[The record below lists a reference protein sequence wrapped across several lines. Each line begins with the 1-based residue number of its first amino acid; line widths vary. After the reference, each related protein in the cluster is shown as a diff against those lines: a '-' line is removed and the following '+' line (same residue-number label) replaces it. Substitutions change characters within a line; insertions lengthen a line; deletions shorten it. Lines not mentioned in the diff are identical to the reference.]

1 MFAYIRGT
9 VAALESDS
17 VILDHQGIGY
27 RIYVPSAVLAEL
39 SVGEER
45 KLHTYF
51 AVREDAMQLYGFLTA
66 DDLELFR
73 LLIGVSGIGPKGAL
87 GILGVMSGDEL
98 RFAVLSEDAAGLSK
112 APGIGKKTAQKVII
126 ELKDKLDLMDDHGA
140 DRTRIQQH
148 GSHAGRAH
156 RRRGRRKR
164 RRGGTHP
171 GCPQTS
177 LLGGICG
184 KIRQRSDIIKRQSDP
199 LKRIIRRNHAKT
211 NRNRRHRDTG
221 RPPDVRRGHPSP
233 SSR

>member
-126 ELKDKLDLMDDHGA
+126 ELKDKLDLMDAFEKKAAHTAAGA
-140 DRTRIQQH
+140 AAQEN
-148 GSHAGRAH
+148 SA
-156 RRRGRRKR
+156 
-164 RRGGTHP
+164 
-171 GCPQTS
+171 
-177 LLGGICG
+177 
-184 KIRQRSDIIKRQSDP
+184 QSDAIMALTALGYSSTEAMRAVRTVAAEEESEDAEALIRAA
-199 LKRIIRRNHAKT
+199 LKLLY
-211 NRNRRHRDTG
+211 
-221 RPPDVRRGHPSP
+221 
-233 SSR
+233 

>member
-9 VAALESDS
+9 VAALETDS

-126 ELKDKLDLMDDHGA
+126 ELKDKLDLMDAFEKKAAHTAAGA
-140 DRTRIQQH
+140 AAQEN
-148 GSHAGRAH
+148 SA
-156 RRRGRRKR
+156 
-164 RRGGTHP
+164 
-171 GCPQTS
+171 
-177 LLGGICG
+177 
-184 KIRQRSDIIKRQSDP
+184 QSDAIMALTALGYSSTEAMRAVRTAAAEEESEDAEALIRAA
-199 LKRIIRRNHAKT
+199 LKLLY
-211 NRNRRHRDTG
+211 
-221 RPPDVRRGHPSP
+221 
-233 SSR
+233 

>member
-27 RIYVPSAVLAEL
+27 RIYVPSAILAEL

-126 ELKDKLDLMDDHGA
+126 ELKDKLDLMDAFEKKAAHTAVGA
-140 DRTRIQQH
+140 AAQEN
-148 GSHAGRAH
+148 SA
-156 RRRGRRKR
+156 
-164 RRGGTHP
+164 
-171 GCPQTS
+171 
-177 LLGGICG
+177 
-184 KIRQRSDIIKRQSDP
+184 QSDAIMALTALGYSSTEAMRAVRTAAAEEESEDAEALIRAA
-199 LKRIIRRNHAKT
+199 LKLLY
-211 NRNRRHRDTG
+211 
-221 RPPDVRRGHPSP
+221 
-233 SSR
+233 

>member
-126 ELKDKLDLMDDHGA
+126 ELKDKLDLMDAFEKKAAHTAAGA
-140 DRTRIQQH
+140 AAQEN
-148 GSHAGRAH
+148 SA
-156 RRRGRRKR
+156 
-164 RRGGTHP
+164 
-171 GCPQTS
+171 
-177 LLGGICG
+177 
-184 KIRQRSDIIKRQSDP
+184 QSDAIMALTALGYSSTEAMRAVRTAAAEEESEDAETLIRGA
-199 LKRIIRRNHAKT
+199 LKLLY
-211 NRNRRHRDTG
+211 
-221 RPPDVRRGHPSP
+221 
-233 SSR
+233 

>member
-73 LLIGVSGIGPKGAL
+73 LLIGVNGIGPKGAL

-126 ELKDKLDLMDDHGA
+126 ELKDKLDLMDAFEKKAAHTAAGA
-140 DRTRIQQH
+140 AAQEN
-148 GSHAGRAH
+148 SA
-156 RRRGRRKR
+156 
-164 RRGGTHP
+164 
-171 GCPQTS
+171 
-177 LLGGICG
+177 
-184 KIRQRSDIIKRQSDP
+184 QSDAIMALTALGYSSTEAMRAVRTAAAEEESEDAEALIRAA
-199 LKRIIRRNHAKT
+199 LKLLY
-211 NRNRRHRDTG
+211 
-221 RPPDVRRGHPSP
+221 
-233 SSR
+233 

>member
-112 APGIGKKTAQKVII
+112 APGIGEKTAQKVII
-126 ELKDKLDLMDDHGA
+126 ELKDKLDLMDAFEKKAAHTAAGA
-140 DRTRIQQH
+140 AAQEN
-148 GSHAGRAH
+148 SA
-156 RRRGRRKR
+156 
-164 RRGGTHP
+164 
-171 GCPQTS
+171 
-177 LLGGICG
+177 
-184 KIRQRSDIIKRQSDP
+184 QSDAIMALTALGYSSTEAMRAVRTVAAEEESEDAEALIRAA
-199 LKRIIRRNHAKT
+199 LKLLY
-211 NRNRRHRDTG
+211 
-221 RPPDVRRGHPSP
+221 
-233 SSR
+233 

>member
-126 ELKDKLDLMDDHGA
+126 ELKDKLDLMDAFEKKAAHTAAGA
-140 DRTRIQQH
+140 AAREN
-148 GSHAGRAH
+148 SA
-156 RRRGRRKR
+156 
-164 RRGGTHP
+164 
-171 GCPQTS
+171 
-177 LLGGICG
+177 
-184 KIRQRSDIIKRQSDP
+184 QSDAIMALTALGYSSTEAMRAVRTAAAEEESEDAETLIRAA
-199 LKRIIRRNHAKT
+199 LKLLY
-211 NRNRRHRDTG
+211 
-221 RPPDVRRGHPSP
+221 
-233 SSR
+233 

>member
-126 ELKDKLDLMDDHGA
+126 ELKDKLDLMDAFEKKAAHTAAGA
-140 DRTRIQQH
+140 AAQEN
-148 GSHAGRAH
+148 SA
-156 RRRGRRKR
+156 
-164 RRGGTHP
+164 
-171 GCPQTS
+171 
-177 LLGGICG
+177 
-184 KIRQRSDIIKRQSDP
+184 QSDAIMALTALGYSSTEAMRAVRTAAAEEESEDAEALIRAA
-199 LKRIIRRNHAKT
+199 LKFL
-211 NRNRRHRDTG
+211 D
-221 RPPDVRRGHPSP
+221 
-233 SSR
+233 

>member
-9 VAALESDS
+9 VAALETDS

-126 ELKDKLDLMDDHGA
+126 ELKDKLDLMDAFEKKAAHTAAGA
-140 DRTRIQQH
+140 AAQEN
-148 GSHAGRAH
+148 SA
-156 RRRGRRKR
+156 
-164 RRGGTHP
+164 
-171 GCPQTS
+171 
-177 LLGGICG
+177 
-184 KIRQRSDIIKRQSDP
+184 QSDAIMALTALGYSSTEAMRAVRTAVAEKESEDAETLIRAA
-199 LKRIIRRNHAKT
+199 LKLLY
-211 NRNRRHRDTG
+211 
-221 RPPDVRRGHPSP
+221 
-233 SSR
+233 

>member
-126 ELKDKLDLMDDHGA
+126 ELKDKLDLMDAFEKKAAHTAAGA
-140 DRTRIQQH
+140 AAQEN
-148 GSHAGRAH
+148 SA
-156 RRRGRRKR
+156 
-164 RRGGTHP
+164 
-171 GCPQTS
+171 
-177 LLGGICG
+177 
-184 KIRQRSDIIKRQSDP
+184 QSDAIMALTALGYSSTEAMRAVRTAAAEEESEDAEALIRAA
-199 LKRIIRRNHAKT
+199 LKFLY
-211 NRNRRHRDTG
+211 
-221 RPPDVRRGHPSP
+221 
-233 SSR
+233 

>member
-126 ELKDKLDLMDDHGA
+126 ELKDKLDLMDAFEKKAAHTAAGA
-140 DRTRIQQH
+140 AAQEN
-148 GSHAGRAH
+148 SA
-156 RRRGRRKR
+156 
-164 RRGGTHP
+164 
-171 GCPQTS
+171 
-177 LLGGICG
+177 
-184 KIRQRSDIIKRQSDP
+184 QSDAIMALTALGYSSTEAMRAVRTAAAEEESEDAETLIRAA
-199 LKRIIRRNHAKT
+199 LKLLY
-211 NRNRRHRDTG
+211 
-221 RPPDVRRGHPSP
+221 
-233 SSR
+233 

>member
-126 ELKDKLDLMDDHGA
+126 ELKDKLDLMDAFEKKAAHTAAGA
-140 DRTRIQQH
+140 AAQEN
-148 GSHAGRAH
+148 SA
-156 RRRGRRKR
+156 
-164 RRGGTHP
+164 
-171 GCPQTS
+171 
-177 LLGGICG
+177 
-184 KIRQRSDIIKRQSDP
+184 QSDAIMALTALGYSSTEAMRAVRTAAAEEESEDAEALIRAA
-199 LKRIIRRNHAKT
+199 LKLLY
-211 NRNRRHRDTG
+211 
-221 RPPDVRRGHPSP
+221 
-233 SSR
+233 